1 MHAPRRKAMSQ
12 PEVKNTVSPELFRD
26 VIRHLASGVTV
37 ITSMSKGAP
46 VGLTA
51 TAVCSVSATPPLLLV
66 SLTTTS
72 NTAQGVQKT
81 GAFAVHLLS
90 HAAKSYAEQ
99 FASTTKDH
107 FEGIEYHVDEATG
120 VPILNESLGY
130 FVAVVEQA
138 VPVTDHI
145 LFVGRV
151 VSCELKDKEPHPLL
165 YFDRNYR
172 KLSSASESPAK
183 NLEPWGSAKDIG
195 LPGWGW

>member
-1 MHAPRRKAMSQ
+1 MSQ
-12 PEVKNTVSPELFRD
+12 PEPKKTPEPISPELFRN

-37 ITSMSKGAP
+37 ITSTSKGTP

-51 TAVCSVSATPPLLLV
+51 TAVCSVSARPPMILI

-72 NTAQGVQKT
+72 NTAQGVQET

-90 HAAKSYAEQ
+90 HAAKPCAEQ
-99 FASTTKDH
+99 FASTSKDH
-107 FEGIEYHVDEATG
+107 FEGIAWHSDEAAG
-120 VPILNESLGY
+120 VPILNESLGH
-130 FVAVVEQA
+130 FVCTVEQSFA
-138 VPVTDHI
+138 ITDHI

-151 VSCELKDKEPHPLL
+151 VACELNDKEPHPLL

-172 KLSSASESPAK
+172 KLSPASESPAN

>member
-1 MHAPRRKAMSQ
+1 MSQ
-12 PEVKNTVSPELFRD
+12 PEAKKSPETVPPELFRD

-37 ITSMSKGAP
+37 ITSNSKGTP

-51 TAVCSVSATPPLLLV
+51 TAVCSVSAKPPLILV

-72 NTAQGVQKT
+72 NTAQGVQES

-90 HAAKSYAEQ
+90 HTARPYAEQ

-107 FEGIEYHVDEATG
+107 FEGIAWHADEATG
-120 VPILNESLGY
+120 VPVLNESLGH
-130 FVAVVEQA
+130 FVCTVEQSF
-138 VPVTDHI
+138 PVTDHI
-145 LFVGRV
+145 LFIGRV
-151 VSCELKDKEPHPLL
+151 VGCELKDKEPHPLL

-172 KLSSASESPAK
+172 KLSPASESPAK
-183 NLEPWGSAKDIG
+183 NLEPWGSAKDSG